1 MRTSLLVPLL
11 FHKQIGAGSFPALAH
26 YWDQQFAA
34 QCFQDSPPTL
44 PAATGEVVG
53 SWLDRTANAAH
64 LAQTTAANKP
74 INRLTD
80 GIEFADST
88 DFLTAT
94 ITTLPAT
101 GFTLY
106 TKIFPDTFAPAA
118 GVFIDW
124 GNMTISIVQTSGRVT
139 FSLSGVGVIGTSAVG
154 NPLIISTMNTVGI
167 RYNPTDGAWRIAV
180 NAGTPDTGTQIR
192 AVSGT
197 SLHIGSENGTSFPFD
212 GKMKSLAI
220 HTTLHTNAEMDA
232 AMTYWRSIP

>member
-34 QCFQDSPPTL
+34 QCFQDSARTIASVLADP
-44 PAATGEVVG
+44 VG
-53 SWLDRTANAAH
+53 SWTDRIGNAH
-64 LAQTTAANKP
+64 LAQTTDANRL

-80 GIEFADST
+80 GVEFADST

-197 SLHIGSENGTSFPFD
+197 SLHIGSENGASFPFD

-232 AMTYWRSIP
+232 AMAYFRSIS